1 MSYMTEVALLFGVV
15 GWLESIPRA
24 NVEPLRLLLVRAAR
38 ECDADDVG
46 GATSATPA
54 WPFQRMQP
62 SLQPD
67 PSIVRRV
74 LALLRRNRPLL
85 NEWVESIVA
94 LLACHVTSAVR
105 IAAIETLKMADGQPA
120 SCRI

>member
-1 MSYMTEVALLFGVV
+1 M
-15 GWLESIPRA
+15 
-24 NVEPLRLLLVRAAR
+24 
-38 ECDADDVG
+38 G
-46 GATSATPA
+46 GAAPATPA
-54 WPFQRMQP
+54 WPLQRMQL

-105 IAAIETLKMADGQPA
+105 IAAIETLKMADGQST